1 MNLSRFSFVDKP
13 FSESGH
19 LKNHMRTHCGEKQ
32 FVCRECSMSFSVA
45 GHLRNHMRSHS
56 KFISQAQHLKHHMRT
71 HSGEKPFVYKEF
83 SVLLSS
89 STSEVTWGVILEK
102 SPLFVIQEKKHL
114 FIRNVQT
121 SHLKF
126 RGELWRHFFIFFWGG
141 GTSYN
146 CFTNIP
152 MGIFWKGTSNSCFI
166 TIPGGLRITHPYK
179 I

>member
-1 MNLSRFSFVDKP
+1 MSINHVFKECSKSI
-13 FSESGH
+13 SESGH

-71 HSGEKPFVYKEF
+71 HSGENIEKPFVYKEF

-102 SPLFVIQEKKHL
+102 SHLFLIQEKKTL
-114 FIRNVQT
+114 VYKECSNKSLEVQ
-121 SHLKF
+121 
-126 RGELWRHFFIFFWGG
+126 G
-141 GTSYN
+141 
-146 CFTNIP
+146 
-152 MGIFWKGTSNSCFI
+152 
-166 TIPGGLRITHPYK
+166 
-179 I
+179 